1 MANGRMAG
9 LAAEAS
15 GLEAGRPLRL
25 TYKADGLRLEALPVE
40 EAGAAG

>member
-1 MANGRMAG
+1 MANDRTEG

-15 GLEAGRPLRL
+15 GLEAGRPVRL

-40 EAGAAG
+40 EAGAVG